1 MKFISKII
9 LTLLISFTLFTSCDV
24 VDALKDYPVNIPLSV
39 TFSAS
44 GSSTSIVESKEF
56 CINNDSTYQAYSDKV
71 KKVTFV
77 EVAFRTLSFSPADL
91 RGTIVVT
98 LNDAAGNLLFS
109 ETIENASPGDYVN
122 TPYVISLDAAEIQA
136 IDAYL
141 ESALSKNQ
149 TLCFTAGLNVSITS
163 GSQTNSLEGA
173 IDIVFEAM
181 TEL

>member
-9 LTLLISFTLFTSCDV
+9 LTILISFTLFTSCDV

-44 GSSTSIVESKEF
+44 GSSTSIVETQDF
-56 CINNDSTYQAYSDKV
+56 CINNDSTYQEYSEKV

-77 EVAFRTLSFSPADL
+77 EVAFRTISYSPADL
-91 RGTIVVT
+91 RGTIIIT
-98 LNDAAGNLLFS
+98 LNDASGNLLFS
-109 ETIENASPGDYVN
+109 ETIENASPEDYIN
-122 TPYVISLDAAEIQA
+122 TPYVISLNAAEIQA

-141 ESALSKNQ
+141 DNALSNNQ
-149 TLCFTAGLNVSITS
+149 TLCFTAGLNVTITS
-163 GSQTNSLEGA
+163 SAQTNSLDGA